1 MKSYKITLLPGD
13 GIGPEITNV
22 TQKILELV
30 SKKFDFELKF
40 KEMPFGGSAID
51 SDGIPF
57 PDRTLQEC
65 KNSDA
70 VLLAAIGDPK
80 YDELPREKRPE
91 TGLLLSLIH
100 I

>member
-22 TQKILELV
+22 THKILDLI
-30 SKKFDFELKF
+30 SRKFDFELKF

-57 PDRTLQEC
+57 PDKLFKNVRTLMLFC
-65 KNSDA
+65 
-70 VLLAAIGDPK
+70 
-80 YDELPREKRPE
+80 
-91 TGLLLSLIH
+91 
-100 I
+100 

>member
-22 TQKILELV
+22 TQTILELV
-30 SKKFDFELKF
+30 SRKFGFELKF

-57 PDRTLQEC
+57 PDKTLQEG

-80 YDELPREKRPE
+80 
-91 TGLLLSLIH
+91 
-100 I
+100 

>member
-30 SKKFDFELKF
+30 SRKFGFELKF

-57 PDRTLQEC
+57 PDRTFQEC

-70 VLLAAIGDPK
+70 CLLYTSPS
-80 YDELPREKRPE
+80 PRDRTRSRMP
-91 TGLLLSLIH
+91 SSA
-100 I
+100 